1 MADIRILIN
10 DKAVSDLKA
19 PSSGQYRARDTQL
32 KGFHVIV
39 GRRSKTFA
47 VQGDLRKDGKRIASI
62 SVRIG
67 DGEAMSTREA
77 RAIAKA
83 YLAQISKGKHPNPKP
98 ALLIEQPGSASVSR
112 DNTAVQVDQRTEAA
126 PKGITLSQAWQRYR
140 DAHLIRKGRSDG
152 TIEGYRDHVERLF
165 KNWRDTPLKE
175 LAEDPA
181 KVITR
186 HDEITK
192 EHGPYIGNGSM
203 RTLRA
208 VYNHARRAHRYL
220 PADNPASVV
229 DWNSEKRR
237 NTAMGLEDLPHWFRQ
252 VAALQNPIRR
262 EFHLFSLLSGCRPT
276 ALMEAQPQHLDL
288 RRRTLHIPRPKGG
301 ADRAFDIPLSR
312 QMILCLLRAIR
323 FAHHFYPFQAKKWL
337 FTAESDSGH
346 LAEQKEDR
354 KVLAKWGNEL
364 RQTFRTLATPAGVS
378 EFDARLLMNHA
389 IPGVNAGYIS
399 RHKLL
404 EDHLRAQQ
412 QAISNTIFCALGNMT
427 SIDPTVR
434 SWLGPHATR
443 RAIEAAKREESGA
456 VRGFD
461 RRHLA
466 KAAVTSLR
474 HSPSSHLGRENL
486 PGA

>member
-1 MADIRILIN
+1 MVDIRILIN
-10 DKAVSDLKA
+10 DRAVSDLKA

-47 VQGDLRKDGKRIASI
+47 VQGDLRKDGKRVASI

-67 DGEAMSTREA
+67 EGETMSTREA
-77 RAIAKA
+77 RAIAKT
-83 YLAQISKGKHPNPKP
+83 YLAQISKGQHPDPKP
-98 ALLIEQPGSASVSR
+98 ALPTEQLGSASGPR
-112 DNTAVQVDQRTEAA
+112 EGPPVQSDQQTDAS
-126 PKGITLSQAWQRYR
+126 PKGVTLGLAWERYR
-140 DAHLIRKGRSDG
+140 DAHLIRKGRSNG

-165 KNWRDTPLKE
+165 KQWRDTPLQD

-192 EHGPYIGNGSM
+192 DHGPYIANGSM

-220 PADNPASVV
+220 PADNPASIV

-237 NTAMGLEDLPHWFRQ
+237 NTAMGLDDLSSWFHQ
-252 VAALQNPIRR
+252 VAVLQNPIRR

-276 ALMEAQPQHLDL
+276 ALMEAQPQHLDM
-288 RRRTLHIPRPKGG
+288 RRRTLHIPQPKGG

-312 QMILCLLRAIR
+312 QMILCLVRTIR
-323 FAHHFYPFQAKKWL
+323 FAHHFYPSKAKNWL
-337 FTAESDSGH
+337 FTADSDSGH

-354 KVLAKWGNEL
+354 DVLSKWGNDL

-412 QAISNTIFCALGNMT
+412 QAISDKIFSALRNMAT
-427 SIDPTVR
+427 RDAKIR
-434 SWLGPHATR
+434 SWLGPRATLAAINAGR
-443 RAIEAAKREESGA
+443 REDSSAPRNAA
-456 VRGFD
+456 
-461 RRHLA
+461 
-466 KAAVTSLR
+466 
-474 HSPSSHLGRENL
+474 
-486 PGA
+486 